1 MGHGAAEVKVLVTGG
16 GGFLG
21 GAIVR
26 RLIERGHSVRTLA
39 RGEYPALSA
48 SGVETMQGD
57 IANYAAVEA
66 AVRGCEAIVH
76 TAAKAGAWGPY
87 LEYYDTNVIG
97 TQNVINACK
106 RCEVTRL
113 VYTSTPS
120 VAFAGADQEG
130 VTEAA
135 PYPENF
141 LAAYP
146 RTKAVAEQLV
156 LAANGE
162 RLGTIALRPHLIW
175 GPGDTQLGP
184 RIVEGAR
191 AGRLRIVGSGRQQ
204 VDATYIDN
212 AAHAHVLAVDRIA
225 PGAACGGKAY
235 YITNGEPWP
244 IADIMNGI
252 IEAAGA
258 PPVTKHISP
267 GVAYAAGVA
276 CETIYTLLRKR
287 NEPPMTRF
295 VARQLG
301 TAHWYDISAA
311 QQDLGY
317 APIVS
322 MKEGLERL
330 RAANQAA
337 QD

>member
-1 MGHGAAEVKVLVTGG
+1 MKVLVTGG

-39 RGEYPALSA
+39 RGDYPALRA
-48 SGVETMQGD
+48 LGVDTAQGD

-66 AVRGCEAIVH
+66 AVRGCEAAVH

-87 LEYYDTNVIG
+87 LEYYDTNVLG

-106 RCEVTRL
+106 RCGVPRL

-120 VAFAGADQEG
+120 VAFAGKDQEG
-130 VTEAA
+130 ATEGA
-135 PYPENF
+135 PYPKKF

-146 RTKAVAEQLV
+146 RTKAIAEQLV
-156 LAANGE
+156 LAANSE
-162 RLGTIALRPHLIW
+162 KLATIALRPHLIW

-184 RIVEGAR
+184 RIVERAR
-191 AGRLRIVGSGRQQ
+191 AGRLRIVGSGRQL
-204 VDATYIDN
+204 VDATYVDN
-212 AAHAHVLAVDRIA
+212 AAHAHLLAVDRVA
-225 PGAACGGKAY
+225 PGAACAGKAY
-235 YITNGEPWP
+235 YITNAEPWP

-252 IEAAGA
+252 LEAAGA
-258 PPVTKHISP
+258 PPVTKRISP
-267 GVAYAAGVA
+267 GLAYAAGAVLEA
-276 CETIYTLLRKR
+276 YYTLLRKR
-287 NEPPMTRF
+287 AEPPMTRF

-311 QQDLGY
+311 QRDLGY
-317 APIVS
+317 APVVS
-322 MKEGLERL
+322 MKEGLDRL
-330 RAANQAA
+330 RQSVRSA
-337 QD
+337 